1 MTTIIHISKEEVY
14 DKAMRLADYTGSKVP
29 EEQSQ
34 NGDVY
39 DRIAITD
46 HDKELL
52 DGYWDSGV
60 TIMQEHLKNH
70 LGPESSASAYYE
82 QVVNLSK
89 GFDTA
94 KTSSV
99 AQNMRDFMTNYVLG
113 QWFTVTNKE
122 GSTDLFAT
130 AVENLKSA
138 DRILYS
144 RMKPQLPSKKS

>member
-1 MTTIIHISKEEVY
+1 MTVTIKITKEEVY
-14 DKAMRLADYTGSKVP
+14 EKAMRLADYTGSKVP

-34 NGDVY
+34 DGDVY

-70 LGPESSASAYYE
+70 LGPESIAAAYYE
-82 QVVNLSK
+82 QEVNLSK
-89 GFDTA
+89 GFDTS

-113 QWFTVTNKE
+113 QWFTVTNKS
-122 GSTDLFAT
+122 GSADLFAT
-130 AVENLKSA
+130 ADENLASA

-144 RMKPQLPSKKS
+144 RKKPQLPTRKP